1 MLFSDKKLIKTNEAH
16 KKLLNLIK
24 YYNMSQ
30 KINPTSLKLGILQL
44 WNFNLPKY
52 GKQFK
57 NYKRR
62 IQIYKYICYYV
73 KHVLR
78 SHKLLLN
85 KINIRCINQQVLITV
100 SLFCL
105 QPNFNLLNKN
115 FLLNTIFNW
124 LRTPLILHFYQTFSL
139 NSSSFLLSNYITYL
153 IKEKNISAK
162 KLLQQVYLLLKS
174 QSKNPKLV
182 YTISGVRIVNLKGFK
197 IQFSGCFEASR
208 SQMAKII
215 KCNFGSV
222 PLTKLNGF
230 IDYSSN
236 TVFTKFGTCGLK
248 IWLFYEF
255 KSF

>member
-1 MLFSDKKLIKTNEAH
+1 
-16 KKLLNLIK
+16 
-24 YYNMSQ
+24 MSQ
-30 KINPTSLKLGILQL
+30 KINPTSFKLGILQL

-52 GKQFK
+52 GKQFQS
-57 NYKRR
+57 YKRR

-78 SHKLLLN
+78 NHQLLLN
-85 KINIRCINQQVLITV
+85 KISIRCINQQVLITV

-105 QPNFNLLNKN
+105 QPNFILLNKN
-115 FLLNTIFNW
+115 SVLNTIFNW
-124 LRTPLILHFYQTFSL
+124 LKSPLILHFYQTLSF
-139 NSSSFLLSNYITYL
+139 NSSSFLLSNYIAYL

-162 KLLQQVYLLLKS
+162 KLLQQVHSLLKT
-174 QSKNPKLV
+174 QAKIPKLI
-182 YTISGVRIVNLKGFK
+182 YTVSGVRIVSLKGFK

-208 SQMAKII
+208 SQMAKTI
-215 KCNFGSV
+215 KCNFGLV

-230 IDYSSN
+230 IDYSNN
-236 TVFTKFGTCGLK
+236 TIFTKFGTCGLK